1 MTRPPGD
8 AFNRSFPGISSPSAS
23 SVISPLTLPR
33 GVSGYFDGF
42 TATGRANQDS
52 PAGSIPGQGNFRS
65 SKHSQVYS
73 PLSPGVRGPAVAQ
86 ATQSMSPYLM
96 PYQTQH
102 RHPAQQPH
110 LQQGRSTSTSP
121 TQHIANHARN
131 SMVSPPNSNPASA
144 INGLSSTSPDGMS
157 NAPIPS
163 ISAVS
168 AGHPHAHSTSDAA
181 GVPAQVHMIRRL
193 VQQNGRIREAW
204 EAERK
209 YMEANRERVEEVYK
223 EERALMEEER
233 VEWDL
238 EKEALLRKIAMLE
251 QQVAGLCGYS
261 PRLTKN
267 DVLANVHG
275 KGRRGGGS
283 ELSPDSSGSLRSS
296 TSSQGK
302 AKPSQRNGSGDSGP
316 FPSVGNAASQ
326 TQAPLQPDL
335 EFAQHHRLPLFSP
348 SKQPESSPFIPMM
361 DNNSSSSSSN
371 NSNII
376 NHGMG
381 SSPPKEDGT
390 PVPTFDVQEIIP
402 TSEGIPIKASAVQ
415 KTFSD
420 GCGSP
425 LPVSRPTS
433 RTPSPP
439 ADRSNLDASPKP
451 VKEQTLQVLAA
462 NAITRLTMHAGH
474 TPNHSLSVLPTVT
487 ATTTSSSGETTP
499 TLMQMVTDS
508 SVAASSSEPSEPPAT
523 VKSKDSGVDMGDTI
537 FELDPEEDRPL
548 KGPLM
553 VRNMPAHDE
562 IFFKCLSD
570 KLEEVS
576 KGTEAAVPTVLR
588 DVVEPESAT
597 DPKPEDT
604 NRAPAGPDDAAAE
617 KLDKDKSSPR
627 SSDGEEIEVPLKIKK
642 SSNFGAPFGVFR

>member
-1 MTRPPGD
+1 
-8 AFNRSFPGISSPSAS
+8 
-23 SVISPLTLPR
+23 
-33 GVSGYFDGF
+33 
-42 TATGRANQDS
+42 
-52 PAGSIPGQGNFRS
+52 
-65 SKHSQVYS
+65 
-73 PLSPGVRGPAVAQ
+73 
-86 ATQSMSPYLM
+86 
-96 PYQTQH
+96 
-102 RHPAQQPH
+102 
-110 LQQGRSTSTSP
+110 
-121 TQHIANHARN
+121 
-131 SMVSPPNSNPASA
+131 
-144 INGLSSTSPDGMS
+144 
-157 NAPIPS
+157 
-163 ISAVS
+163 
-168 AGHPHAHSTSDAA
+168 
-181 GVPAQVHMIRRL
+181 
-193 VQQNGRIREAW
+193 
-204 EAERK
+204 
-209 YMEANRERVEEVYK
+209 MEANRERVEEVYK

-238 EKEALLRKIAMLE
+238 EKEALLRKVAMLE
-251 QQVAGLCGYS
+251 HQVAGLCGYS

-267 DVLANVHG
+267 DVSANVNG
-275 KGRRGGGS
+275 KGRRGGGW

-302 AKPSQRNGSGDSGP
+302 AKPGQRNGSGDSGP
-316 FPSVGNAASQ
+316 FPSVGDAASQ

-348 SKQPESSPFIPMM
+348 NKQAESSPFIPMM
-361 DNNSSSSSSN
+361 DNNSSS
-371 NSNII
+371 II

-425 LPVSRPTS
+425 LVVSRPTS

-439 ADRSNLDASPKP
+439 ADPSELGASLRP

-462 NAITRLTMHAGH
+462 NAFTRLTMHAGH

-487 ATTTSSSGETTP
+487 ATTASSSGESTP
-499 TLMQMVTDS
+499 TLMQMDFTDS
-508 SVAASSSEPSEPPAT
+508 SAAASSSEPSEPPTT
-523 VKSKDSGVDMGDTI
+523 VKSKDSRADSYLGDTI
-537 FELDPEEDRPL
+537 FELDPEEDKPL

-562 IFFKCLSD
+562 IFFQCLSD

-576 KGTEAAVPTVLR
+576 RGTEAAVPTVLR
-588 DVVEPESAT
+588 DVVEPESAS
-597 DPKPEDT
+597 DPKPEDA
-604 NRAPAGPDDAAAE
+604 NRAPAGPDGPATE
-617 KLDKDKSSPR
+617 KSDKDKSSPR